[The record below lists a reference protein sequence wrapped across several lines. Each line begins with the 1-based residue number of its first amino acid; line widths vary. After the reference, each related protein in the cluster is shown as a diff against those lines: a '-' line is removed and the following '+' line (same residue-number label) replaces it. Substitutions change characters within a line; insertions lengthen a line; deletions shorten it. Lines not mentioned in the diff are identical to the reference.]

1 MKKLFWFCIF
11 TFLIFTFS
19 YAQEVTF
26 YGYSEIGVHSE
37 FLKDSNGNYSNTLG
51 PVKLDY

>member
-1 MKKLFWFCIF
+1 MKKVL
-11 TFLIFTFS
+11 FLILALLLMLTFV

-37 FLKDSNGNYSNTLG
+37 FLKDSNGNYSI
-51 PVKLDY
+51 P